1 MDYERESREAH
12 ALQQAARE
20 YTSSLDMVLAWQSAE
35 GSGAERF
42 HAEGLRRRDRAYAA
56 LLRAALDLFEDG
68 DLFDKWHTAC
78 QDAGIEG
85 EKP

>member
-20 YTSSLDMVLAWQSAE
+20 YASSLDMVHAWQSAK
-35 GSGAERF
+35 GTGAERF
-42 HAEGLRRRDRAYAA
+42 HTESLRRRECAYAV

-78 QDAGIEG
+78 QDAGIEVVS
-85 EKP
+85 